1 VTSFGKITGMEIFF
15 LTGLVSIRAC
25 WHYMSKS
32 GVYTDKKNSI

>member
-25 WHYMSKS
+25 
-32 GVYTDKKNSI
+32 